1 MEAEEGLMS
10 SSLCSRY
17 FRDVEAESGA
27 GGGGGAGQGSQYE
40 WRGMPVKQRVQGT
53 DEAERRMEEA
63 ESAERL
69 REATQV
75 PGRPSGGSGWGDRWG
90 GQPRARTCP
99 SFLFSMALGSRQEHS
114 SRMSQDMGNG
124 IT

>member
-17 FRDVEAESGA
+17 FRDIEAEGGA

-53 DEAERRMEEA
+53 
-63 ESAERL
+63 
-69 REATQV
+69 
-75 PGRPSGGSGWGDRWG
+75 GRG
-90 GQPRARTCP
+90 
-99 SFLFSMALGSRQEHS
+99 
-114 SRMSQDMGNG
+114 
-124 IT
+124 